1 MGNLQANPPPDVGPV
16 HSPTPKA
23 GFRQPP
29 EAWRFKPGRSGNPGG
44 RPKGA
49 KNLATLVL
57 EHLQTKITVREN
69 GRERQVSKV
78 EVGLIR
84 MANRF
89 AEKGELQMFKEL
101 KKLLD
106 RPDAQ
111 TIEVRRRIEID
122 QLTADQL
129 SRAAEEHMARQV
141 NRTTDPKNWAPKTLP
156 GEPAWYEP
164 PQLEPSLPPL
174 RSPSPS

>member
-1 MGNLQANPPPDVGPV
+1 MGNLQADTPPEGHPV
-16 HSPTPKA
+16 HSLTPKV

-57 EHLQTKITVREN
+57 EHLQAKITIREN

-89 AEKGELQMFKEL
+89 AEKGELQVFKDL

-129 SRAAEEHMARQV
+129 ICAAEEHMDRQLS
-141 NRTTDPKNWAPKTLP
+141 RLTAPENWTPKTLP

-164 PQLEPSLPPL
+164 PQIAPSLPPL
-174 RSPSPS
+174 CSPSPS